1 MLASL
6 YLRKCYL
13 WITMFLI
20 ILKQYFIIKALS
32 RGRNKKKV
40 QVSIP
45 RYGLLPKNTSP
56 RPSGFLCRSR
66 ACISPLLPL
75 GPQNKGG
82 AGSPAF
88 LRPSQ
93 PSDTEATW
101 ALAQAACLLLDGQT
115 RQASEGPNLKRHS
128 YGSSSV
134 IAKINPDLARI
145 PEYS

>member
-6 YLRKCYL
+6 YLRKRYL

-20 ILKQYFIIKALS
+20 ILKQYFIIKTLS
-32 RGRNKKKV
+32 GGRNKKKV

-56 RPSGFLCRSR
+56 RLSGFLCRSR
-66 ACISPLLPL
+66 
-75 GPQNKGG
+75 KGLYLSIIPSG
-82 AGSPAF
+82 STEQRRGSPDF

-93 PSDTEATW
+93 PSDTEAPW
-101 ALAQAACLLLDGQT
+101 ALAQAACLLLDGQK

-134 IAKINPDLARI
+134 TAKTNPDLAQT
-145 PEYS
+145 PERS